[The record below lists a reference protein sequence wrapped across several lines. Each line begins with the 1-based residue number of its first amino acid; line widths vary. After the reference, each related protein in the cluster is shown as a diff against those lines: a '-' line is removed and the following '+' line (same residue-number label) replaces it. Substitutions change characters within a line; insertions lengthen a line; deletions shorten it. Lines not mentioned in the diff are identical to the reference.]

1 MNLQHGSGI
10 LLHITSLPS
19 PHGIGD
25 LGPAAYQFVDLL
37 ASSKQKYWQILPLNP
52 TEALFQHSP
61 YSSPSAFALN
71 PLLISP
77 DLLVADGLL
86 TADQADQALFEKSHS
101 STEIDYNAVHMHKN
115 KILRLAF
122 SHGFKQSDEYVS
134 FCSEQKNWLEDYAL
148 YMALKDQHDNASWVN
163 WPTSLR
169 DRETKALQ
177 KAEKELAE
185 EVAYYKF
192 EQFLLHRQWS
202 RLKAHCAQ
210 KGVQIIGDVPIYV
223 EHGSVDVWRQPQLF
237 KLDADKRPKFVA
249 GVPPDYFSETGQRWG
264 NPIYDWDKMQAEKFD
279 WWTKRLT
286 RNLSL
291 FDIVRIDHFRG
302 LVAFWQIPASEK
314 TAVKGDWIKAPIYPL
329 FDRLKQSCP
338 RFNVIAEDLGLM
350 TDDVIKALQ
359 HYDLP
364 GMKVL
369 QFAFDGDLESNP
381 FLPHNYPANCI
392 VYTGTHDNNTT
403 VGWYRCDAT
412 DHEKWQIGAYVKHE
426 VTEANVHTTLMDLAL
441 SSCANV
447 AIIPVQDVL
456 GLGEDARINT
466 PGTTENNWK
475 WRLLPDQLTQDSFN
489 FIAEQTLKHNRA

>member
-1 MNLQHGSGI
+1 
-10 LLHITSLPS
+10 
-19 PHGIGD
+19 
-25 LGPAAYQFVDLL
+25 
-37 ASSKQKYWQILPLNP
+37 
-52 TEALFQHSP
+52 
-61 YSSPSAFALN
+61 
-71 PLLISP
+71 
-77 DLLVADGLL
+77 
-86 TADQADQALFEKSHS
+86 
-101 STEIDYNAVHMHKN
+101 
-115 KILRLAF
+115 
-122 SHGFKQSDEYVS
+122 
-134 FCSEQKNWLEDYAL
+134 
-148 YMALKDQHDNASWVN
+148 
-163 WPTSLR
+163 
-169 DRETKALQ
+169 
-177 KAEKELAE
+177 
-185 EVAYYKF
+185 
-192 EQFLLHRQWS
+192 
-202 RLKAHCAQ
+202 
-210 KGVQIIGDVPIYV
+210 
-223 EHGSVDVWRQPQLF
+223 
-237 KLDADKRPKFVA
+237 
-249 GVPPDYFSETGQRWG
+249 VPPDYFSETGQRWG